1 MKLSLLNTKKS
12 SISFVITT
20 TTCILFV
27 FCSQRQPAEKTPH
40 RLSLEQVHE
49 DFSEMT
55 KKIEQNIPEP
65 YYHCSKERYD
75 SVKSSIYNTL
85 RDGMTIHET
94 YRAFYPL
101 VQHLNDAHFS
111 IHLPDQLIMNENIS
125 YFPLRI
131 IIEQDKLYV
140 LEDLST
146 FKQIGK
152 GEEIKF
158 INNISVK
165 DILKKIKGTDYRE
178 ISDLTFFAYRTEAVF
193 HKRLYPLFGFNGTF
207 TIKTADKIYHLNGI
221 QAERFE
227 IDLKESFEFKILE
240 PEIGYLKINNLVYEN
255 PEQRDQLKKALDQ
268 HFKTLRIQ
276 SFNKLIVDIR
286 GNLGGSSVL
295 AKDILDYFA
304 NTPYTLA
311 AGVDYLHQGKP
322 RYAAVN
328 QMHNPTIGEN
338 KYRGNVVL
346 ISDVLTYSSA
356 HMMQVGFKYYNMGVT
371 IGQKSS
377 ESLYITGEVKQHFL
391 KNSKIELI
399 APTVNFH
406 LPGYVKN
413 HTEYYI
419 PDHMLYPSVAERLQE
434 KDIFLHKAIDI
445 LK

>member
-12 SISFVITT
+12 SISFVITA

-27 FCSQRQPAEKTPH
+27 FCSQRQPAEKMLH
-40 RLSLEQVHE
+40 KLSLKQVHE
-49 DFSEMT
+49 DFFEMT

-65 YYHCSKERYD
+65 YYHCTKAGYD

-85 RDGMTIHET
+85 KDGMTIHET

-101 VQHLNDAHFS
+101 VQFLNDAHFS
-111 IHLPDQLIMNENIS
+111 IHLPDQLIINENIS

-158 INNISVK
+158 INNISIK
-165 DILKKIKGTDYRE
+165 DILKRIKGTDYKE
-178 ISDLTFFAYRTEAVF
+178 INDLTFFAYRTETVF
-193 HKRLYPLFGFNGTF
+193 HKRLYPLFGFNETF
-207 TIKTADKIYHLNGI
+207 TVKTADKIYHLNGI
-221 QAERFE
+221 PAERFK

-240 PEIGYLKINNLVYEN
+240 PEIGYLKINNLVYET
-255 PEQRDQLKKALDQ
+255 PEQRNQLKKALDR

-276 SFNKLIVDIR
+276 SINKLIVDIR

-304 NTPYTLA
+304 NTPYTLSVGA
-311 AGVDYLHQGKP
+311 DYLHQGKP
-322 RYAAVN
+322 RYSAVN

-338 KYRGNVVL
+338 KYHGNVVL

-356 HMMQVGFKYYNMGVT
+356 HMMQVGFKHYDMGIT

-377 ESLYITGEVKQHFL
+377 ESLYITGEIKQHFL

-399 APTVNFH
+399 APTVNFR
-406 LPGYVKN
+406 LPGYAKDQRG
-413 HTEYYI
+413 YYI
-419 PDHMLYPSVAERLQE
+419 PDHVLYPSVAERLQG
-434 KDIFLHKAIDI
+434 KDIFLYRAVDL